1 MGLFLKVFFVPVS
14 SSRELL
20 TRLCKNKIVSERR
33 RRRMR
38 KREGERMRKEGREKC
53 RVLNG
58 WIFKA

>member
-20 TRLCKNKIVSERR
+20 TRLYKNKIVSERR

-38 KREGERMRKEGREKC
+38 KREGEGMRKEGRERG
-53 RVLNG
+53 RVLNC

>member
-1 MGLFLKVFFVPVS
+1 M
-14 SSRELL
+14 

-38 KREGERMRKEGREKC
+38 KREGERMWKEGREKG